1 MKGLEMSEDSTAA
14 LPHLW
19 TREGFNGPVSV
30 VVRRGYAPDYLTVD
44 GPHAPRR
51 VVLERL
57 VPHDSSDADALPTVV
72 ATSRCGLSLLTS
84 ARTRPMPFTLR
95 NVAADELHFIQSGT
109 VRFDTDVGSLVAGEG
124 DFVCIPRAVA
134 YRYAPVDGGMRS
146 LILSSPDA
154 LALTPPV
161 PVGMINFGRDVQHA
175 EVDREVGLSGPC
187 KLLLKGENE
196 EVTTFVM
203 PHDPLRL
210 DGRLSNVPVWKLN
223 LKNILCHT
231 YEPIGGPPSM
241 FMSSREGRSFL
252 FNLSSRSGERPP
264 VHVNAD
270 FDEVILYVRGPGS
283 WGACNEPGTL
293 TLVPKGVIHHGPL
306 EAVPEGYQ
314 AWLLETRATL
324 RWTPEALATAELM
337 DTSSYGVHAS
347 ARG

>member
-1 MKGLEMSEDSTAA
+1 MREDAA
-14 LPHLW
+14 AVRPHLW

-30 VVRRGYAPDYLTVD
+30 VTRRGYAPDYLTVD

-51 VVLERL
+51 ALLERI
-57 VPHDSSDADALPTVV
+57 VPRDRTDADALPTVV
-72 ATSRCGLSLLTS
+72 ATSQCGVSLLTS
-84 ARTRPMPFTLR
+84 ARTKAMPFTLR
-95 NVAADELHFIQSGT
+95 NVAADELHFIQAGT
-109 VRFDTDVGSLVAGEG
+109 VRFDTDVGSLVAEEG

-134 YRYAPVDGGMRS
+134 YRYGPLGGEMRS

-161 PVGMINFGRDVQHA
+161 PLGMINFPRDVQYA
-175 EVDREVGLSGPC
+175 EVDPEVGLSGPC
-187 KLLLKGENE
+187 KLLLKAENE
-196 EVTTFVM
+196 EITTFVM
-203 PHDPLRL
+203 PHDPLAL
-210 DGRLSNVPVWKLN
+210 GGRMSNVPVWKLN

-241 FMSSREGRSFL
+241 FMSSREGRSCL

-293 TLVPKGVIHHGPL
+293 TVVPKGVIHHGPV
-306 EAVPEGYQ
+306 EDVPEGYQ

-324 RWTPEALATAELM
+324 RWTPEVLAVSELM
-337 DTSSYGVHAS
+337 DTSSYGAHS
-347 ARG
+347 SNRT